1 MFTFREFL
9 LAEAKSEDVTKTDKS
24 EIQDNVTKKPVVEDK
39 SDIDSILSQIA
50 QSQSS
55 KKA

>member
-39 SDIDSILSQIA
+39 SDIDSILSQIV
-50 QSQSS
+50 QSHSD
-55 KKA
+55 KNT